1 VSPGRSGPREGSSFR
16 DRQSR
21 APDRSSRLRKLRRPA
36 AGPKAPAKPFARKI
50 GRGNPD
56 SMVARQPWGELEPLL
71 QGAGIEPGPAIERL
85 RAYMDLL
92 LKWNREVSN
101 LISTNDEHRF
111 VSRHLR
117 ESIEP
122 VSWLK
127 EASGARW
134 IDFGSGG
141 GLPAL
146 PLALCGIGA
155 SWTLVESRR
164 TKTLFLRKAIQE
176 LDIKNI
182 EVINDRLENLIVLPE
197 NAGVF
202 DAFSSRATLTLGP
215 TLKFAAAIVKPGGQ
229 AFLWKGS
236 RHESEMEEERFW
248 RSVWEPEGI
257 LSIGTEQTVVCRFR
271 KKSAV

>member
-1 VSPGRSGPREGSSFR
+1 V
-16 DRQSR
+16 RQ
-21 APDRSSRLRKLRRPA
+21 LRRPA
-36 AGPKAPAKPFARKI
+36 GAPAPAKAKPFARKV

-56 SMVARQPWGELEPLL
+56 TMVARQPWSELEPIL

-92 LKWNREVSN
+92 LKWNREISN

-127 EASGARW
+127 EASAARW

-176 LDIKNI
+176 LGIQNI
-182 EVINDRLENLIVLPE
+182 EVVNDRLENLIVLPE

-271 KKSAV
+271 KKSAT